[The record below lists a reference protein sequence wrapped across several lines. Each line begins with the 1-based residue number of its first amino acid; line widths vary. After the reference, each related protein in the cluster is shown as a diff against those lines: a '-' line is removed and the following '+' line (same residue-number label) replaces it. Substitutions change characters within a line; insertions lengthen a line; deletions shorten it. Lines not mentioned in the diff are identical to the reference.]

1 MSISLSRAVTMI
13 TGTAERV
20 RSALQTSVPLIPGS
34 MRSSSTMS
42 APLRSNSSSAP
53 CPVAATA
60 VVNPSLRSRN
70 ASGSANDSSSSTM
83 STLVMH
89 VLRDRRW

>member
-1 MSISLSRAVTMI
+1 MI

-42 APLRSNSSSAP
+42 APLRSNSSRAP
-53 CPVAATA
+53 CPVTATA

-70 ASGSANDSSSSTM
+70 SNGSANDSSSSTM

-89 VLRDRRW
+89 VLRDRW